1 LINIVEDWQEMED
14 YASRASHV
22 TVRAF
27 QKEERES
34 KTLIRVLVGRFGYAK
49 EFDAG
54 DELLSQIL
62 DYCNTK
68 NFLNVD
74 KTVPDEQFFK

>member
-1 LINIVEDWQEMED
+1 MED

-27 QKEERES
+27 QKEEKES
-34 KTLIRVLVGRFGYAK
+34 KTRIRVLVGRFGYEK
-49 EFDAG
+49 EFASG

-62 DYCNTK
+62 NYCKTS